1 MAIAT
6 IDPTTGKTLRTFNA
20 LTPAELEMKLQLS
33 ADTFNSY
40 RRTSF
45 AERARWMR
53 RAAELLDAEAER
65 YGRIMTEEM
74 GKPLEAA
81 KAEARKCST
90 ACRYYV
96 AKAEGL
102 LKDRPIEVGG
112 DTAFVRYQPLGPVL
126 AIMPW
131 NFPFWQ
137 VVRFA
142 APALMAGNVGLLKHA
157 HNVPQCALA
166 LEELFLQAGF
176 PAGAFQTLLIE
187 TADVNRVIEDARVKA
202 VTLTG
207 SEAAGRSVGAS
218 AGKSLKKVVL
228 ELGGSDPFIVMP
240 SADLDKAVE
249 TAVSA
254 RLINNGQSCIA
265 AKRFIVAESIA
276 ADFER
281 RFVERMKRVTV
292 GDPMDPKTDL
302 GPLATE
308 SILKGLHAQVEESV
322 KAGARLL
329 LGGKP
334 LERPG
339 NFYPPTVL
347 ADPPP
352 KAPAFHDE
360 LFGPVATL
368 LRAKDVKHA
377 IELANATPFGLGAS
391 VWTKDAEEQRQFI
404 DGVEAGMVFVN
415 DMVVSDARLPF
426 GGVKHSGHG
435 RELAD
440 LGIHEFLNAKTVRVA
455 STSGAES
462 SPKGRAL
469 SE

>member
-6 IDPTTGKTLRTFNA
+6 IDPTSGKTLRTFDA
-20 LTPAELEMKLQLS
+20 LTPEQLESKLQLAS
-33 ADTFNSY
+33 DTFRAY
-40 RRTSF
+40 RQTPF

-53 RAAELLDAEAER
+53 RAAELLDAGADH

-81 KAEARKCST
+81 KAEAKKCAT

-102 LKDRPIEVGG
+102 LKDRPIDVGG

-166 LEELFLQAGF
+166 LETLFLDAGF
-176 PAGAFQTLLIE
+176 PQGAFQTLLIE
-187 TADVNRVIEDARVKA
+187 TADVNRVIEDARVRA

-207 SEAAGRSVGAS
+207 SEGAGRAVGAS

-249 TAVSA
+249 TAASA

-265 AKRFIVAESIA
+265 AKRFIVAEPIA
-276 ADFER
+276 AEFER
-281 RFVERMKRVTV
+281 RFVERLKKVTV

-302 GPLATE
+302 GPLATPG
-308 SILKGLHAQVEESV
+308 ILQGLHAQVEASV

-329 LGGKP
+329 IGGKP

-352 KAPAFHDE
+352 SAPAFHDE

-368 LRAKDVKHA
+368 LRARDVEHA
-377 IELANATPFGLGAS
+377 LELANATPFGLGAS
-391 VWTKDAEEQRQFI
+391 VWTRDAGEQRRFI
-404 DGVEAGMVFVN
+404 DGIESGMVFVN
-415 DMVVSDARLPF
+415 QMVVSDARLPF
-426 GGVKHSGHG
+426 GGVKNSGHG

-455 STSGAES
+455 SGAQ
-462 SPKGRAL
+462 SPPARGGAL

>member
-6 IDPTTGKTLRTFNA
+6 LNPATGKTLRTFDA
-20 LTPAELEMKLQLS
+20 LTPAELESKLQRA
-33 ADTFNSY
+33 ADTFLEY

-81 KAEARKCST
+81 KAEARKCAT

-102 LKDRPIEVGG
+102 LKDRPVEVGG

-126 AIMPW
+126 AVMPW

-142 APALMAGNVGLLKHA
+142 APALIAGNVGLLKHA

-166 LEELFLQAGF
+166 LEELFLQSGF
-176 PAGAFQTLLIE
+176 PIGAFQTLLIE
-187 TADVNRVIEDARVKA
+187 TSEVNRVIEDPRVRA

-207 SEAAGRSVGAS
+207 SEGAGRAVGAS
-218 AGKSLKKVVL
+218 AGKALKKVVL
-228 ELGGSDPFIVMP
+228 ELGGSDPFIVLP
-240 SADLDKAVE
+240 SADLEKAVE

-254 RLINNGQSCIA
+254 RLVNNGQSCIA
-265 AKRFIVAESIA
+265 AKRFILATPIA
-276 ADFER
+276 DEFER
-281 RFVERMKRVTV
+281 RFIERMKRITV
-292 GDPMDPKTDL
+292 GDPMDPKTDI
-302 GPLATE
+302 GPLATRG
-308 SILKGLHAQVEESV
+308 ILQGLHAQVEASV

-334 LERPG
+334 LQGPG
-339 NFYPPTVL
+339 HFYPPTVL

-352 KAPAFHDE
+352 QSPAFQEE

-368 LRAKDVKHA
+368 LRARDAAHA
-377 IELANATPFGLGAS
+377 LELANATPFGLGAS
-391 VWTKDAEEQRQFI
+391 VWTRDAAEQRQFI
-404 DGVEAGMVFVN
+404 DGLEAGMVFVN
-415 DMVVSDARLPF
+415 EMVVSDARLPF

-440 LGIHEFLNAKTVRVA
+440 LGLHEFLNAKTVRVA
-455 STSGAES
+455 SASNTESAPRAGAV
-462 SPKGRAL
+462 

>member
-6 IDPTTGKTLRTFNA
+6 INPATGKTLRTFDA
-20 LTPAELEMKLQLS
+20 LTPAELESKLQRA
-33 ADTFNSY
+33 ADTFREY

-65 YGRIMTEEM
+65 YGRLMTEEM

-81 KAEARKCST
+81 KAEARKCAT

-102 LKDRPIEVGG
+102 LKDRPVEVGG

-126 AIMPW
+126 AVMPW

-166 LEELFLQAGF
+166 LEELFLQSGF
-176 PAGAFQTLLIE
+176 PTGAFQTLLIE
-187 TADVNRVIEDARVKA
+187 TSEVNRVIEDPRVRA

-207 SEAAGRSVGAS
+207 SEGAGRAVGAAAGKA
-218 AGKSLKKVVL
+218 LKKVVL
-228 ELGGSDPFIVMP
+228 ELGGSDPFIVLP
-240 SADLDKAVE
+240 SADLDQAVE

-254 RLINNGQSCIA
+254 RLVNNGQSCIA
-265 AKRFIVAESIA
+265 AKRFILAAPIA
-276 ADFER
+276 DAFER
-281 RFVERMKRVTV
+281 RFIERLKRITV
-292 GDPMDPKTDL
+292 GDPMDPKTDM
-302 GPLATE
+302 GPLATGG
-308 SILKGLHAQVEESV
+308 ILQGLHAQVEASV

-334 LERPG
+334 LQGPG

-352 KAPAFHDE
+352 DAPAFQEE

-368 LRAKDVKHA
+368 LRARDAAHA
-377 IELANATPFGLGAS
+377 LELANATPFGLGAS
-391 VWTKDAEEQRQFI
+391 VWTRDAEEQRQFI
-404 DGVEAGMVFVN
+404 DGLEAGMVFVN
-415 DMVVSDARLPF
+415 EMVVSDARLPF

-440 LGIHEFLNAKTVRVA
+440 LGLHEFLNAKTVRVA
-455 STSGAES
+455 STSGAA
-462 SPKGRAL
+462 PVARAGAV

>member
-6 IDPTTGKTLRTFNA
+6 ISPTTGKTLRTFDA
-20 LTPAELEMKLQLS
+20 LSSEQLECKLQR
-33 ADTFNSY
+33 AEDTFRAY
-40 RRTSF
+40 RETSF
-45 AERARWMR
+45 ADRARWMR
-53 RAAELLDAEAER
+53 RAAEILEVEADR
-65 YGRIMTEEM
+65 FGRMMTEEM

-81 KAEARKCST
+81 KAESIKSAT

-96 AKAEGL
+96 TRAEKL
-102 LKDRPIEVGG
+102 LRDTPIDVDG

-157 HNVPQCALA
+157 SNVPQCAIA
-166 LEELFLQAGF
+166 LEELFRTAGF
-176 PAGAFQTLLIE
+176 PEGAFQSLFIE
-187 TADVNRVIEDARVKA
+187 TSDVNRVIEDPRVKA

-207 SEAAGRSVGAS
+207 SEGAGRAVGAAAGRAI
-218 AGKSLKKVVL
+218 KKVVL

-240 SADLDKAVE
+240 SADLDKAVQ

-265 AKRFIVAESIA
+265 AKRFIVAEPIA
-276 ADFER
+276 QQFER
-281 RFVERMKRVTV
+281 RFVERMKTMVV
-292 GDPMDPKTDL
+292 GDPMDPKTDV
-302 GPLATE
+302 GPLATPG
-308 SILKGLHAQVEESV
+308 ILRGLHAQVQESV

-329 LGGKP
+329 LGGEP
-334 LERPG
+334 QGGPG

-352 KAPAFHDE
+352 TAPAFHDE

-368 LRAKDVKHA
+368 LRARDLEHA
-377 IELANATPFGLGAS
+377 VELANATPFGLGAS
-391 VWTKDAEEQRQFI
+391 VWTQDANEQRRFI
-404 DGVEAGMVFVN
+404 DGIEAGMVFVN
-415 DMVVSDARLPF
+415 ALVASDARLPF

-440 LGIHEFLNAKTVRVA
+440 LGIREFVNAKTVRI
-455 STSGAES
+455 TGAAGS
-462 SPKGRAL
+462 APPPKHAG
-469 SE
+469 E